1 MSSISQNIDVKGKK
15 KHLALRSLILI
26 WHEKKCWGY
35 RKITKK
41 IWQDYQPDGISYNGL
56 LSLSKRTIKRGTLED
71 KVRPGRPKA
80 ARTVTNIEQI
90 KQRHLHQKHNPG
102 QRSTA
107 VNLGISLASVHRAMK
122 KDLHIKPFHK
132 FKTSKM
138 TNDHVKSRVKSAKT
152 LLNKYGRKEDTKKF
166 SWHLV
171 INSDY
176 SAKIGLQVPNNTKN
190 NVVYGETRESIP
202 RELLEAPTAN
212 FFKGFMMWSAIS
224 WRGLIPKND
233 PIFIDEFLDEYEWRH
248 GEKKTMT
255 AQRYI
260 DLLKQNIIPSIEERY
275 MDYDYIY
282 QDDYDSIHRGKITLD
297 FIEENMPSRI
307 MPEDQAS
314 KLAYKT

>member
-1 MSSISQNIDVKGKK
+1 M
-15 KHLALRSLILI
+15 L
-26 WHEKKCWGY
+26 
-35 RKITKK
+35 
-41 IWQDYQPDGISYNGL
+41 
-56 LSLSKRTIKRGTLED
+56 KRITLED

-152 LLNKYGRKEDTKKF
+152 LLNKYGRKEDTKNF

-212 FFKGFMMWSAIS
+212 FFKGFMMWGAIS
-224 WRGLIPKND
+224 WRGLIPKNG
-233 PIFIDEFLDEYEWRH
+233 PIFIDEFLDGYEWRH

-260 DLLKQNIIPSIEERY
+260 DLLKQNIISSIEERY

>member
-1 MSSISQNIDVKGKK
+1 MRSQ
-15 KHLALRSLILI
+15 R
-26 WHEKKCWGY
+26 GY
-35 RKITKK
+35 RG
-41 IWQDYQPDGISYNGL
+41 QRAQHPQLPLQHMDVHNVEVP
-56 LSLSKRTIKRGTLED
+56 
-71 KVRPGRPKA
+71 

-138 TNDHVKSRVKSAKT
+138 TNDHVKSRVKI
-152 LLNKYGRKEDTKKF
+152 
-166 SWHLV
+166 

-260 DLLKQNIIPSIEERY
+260 DLLKQNIIPSIEARY